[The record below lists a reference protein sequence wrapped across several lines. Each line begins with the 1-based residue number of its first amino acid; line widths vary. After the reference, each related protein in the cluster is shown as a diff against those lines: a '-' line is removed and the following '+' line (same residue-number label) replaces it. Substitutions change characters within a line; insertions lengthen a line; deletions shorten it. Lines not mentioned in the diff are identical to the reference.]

1 MCIHLMLLLYN
12 QLVLLN
18 LKTPRTHYRQAHST
32 RMAIYTVHSKFPIT
46 ALELEAGWLPIR
58 WEIQLRAFRLWMKI
72 ERMGDN
78 RLIKKIVRS
87 TWEDSDWGIG
97 IRKFALWFGVEE
109 HEIRAKLFE
118 GLNNYQVDS
127 IVRSSIWRAVRGEWG
142 EAVKNKS
149 KLEWWR
155 RELTESGDRLG
166 EGRGGIVY
174 IEDRSCRR
182 LGAELRAGCCKLEVE
197 MGRWR
202 GNKRDDRICKLCGEG
217 IEDEKHFLTICTKLD
232 LHRVWMREEENL
244 ENLNEDEKSDMILK
258 SLEMLKIARF
268 VLNMWKSRK
277 ELLKFSK

>member
-1 MCIHLMLLLYN
+1 M
-12 QLVLLN
+12 
-18 LKTPRTHYRQAHST
+18 
-32 RMAIYTVHSKFPIT
+32 
-46 ALELEAGWLPIR
+46 
-58 WEIQLRAFRLWMKI
+58 
-72 ERMGDN
+72 
-78 RLIKKIVRS
+78 
-87 TWEDSDWGIG
+87 
-97 IRKFALWFGVEE
+97 
-109 HEIRAKLFE
+109 
-118 GLNNYQVDS
+118 
-127 IVRSSIWRAVRGEWG
+127 
-142 EAVKNKS
+142 
-149 KLEWWR
+149 
-155 RELTESGDRLG
+155 TESGDRLG

-232 LHRVWMREEENL
+232 LHRVWMREEDNL

-258 SLEMLKIARF
+258 SLEMPKIARF